1 MRMLDFKINS
11 NSKTPFPHYWEMCV
25 GSSHAYTA
33 LRADYQEQLTKVH
46 QDMGIKFVRFH
57 GLFDDEMSVCIE
69 NLDFTGKSQGIT
81 YNFVNI
87 DKIYD
92 FLLKIGMKPFVEL
105 SFMPSCL
112 ASKQNQIFPYGGN
125 NSMPKSD
132 KAWEELIT
140 KFIEHILERY
150 GKDEVESWYFEVW
163 NEPNLS
169 RFFSGTKEDYFH
181 LYEITVRT
189 AKKIDE
195 KLRFG
200 GPATSYNS
208 WIPDMIDFCQKN
220 NLPLDFISTH
230 HYPTD
235 DPLWESG
242 MDIDEFFK
250 KTNGVPQDY
259 PRGILKVMTS
269 KTREEAQNYPLFYT
283 EWSVS
288 AMVGDS
294 AHDTPYGAAMVAKTL
309 ADNDGLVEGYD
320 YWAFSDIFE
329 EESQKPGVFHGG
341 FGLQTVDGIE
351 KPVYRLFEIFHNLGD
366 QRIKVEDNN
375 NATAEIL
382 AVQKGKDLQIVAYN
396 HNVPKEP
403 IKTEQLEINLDK
415 TISGTCEINR
425 IDENH
430 ANPKK
435 LWQEMGEPTYV
446 NNEQVKELRA
456 ASQLKAESLKM
467 QDGKINLELMP
478 QSCALITVSNYFE

>member
-1 MRMLDFKINS
+1 MLNFKINS
-11 NSKTPFPHYWEMCV
+11 NSKKSFSHYWEMCV

-46 QDMGIKFVRFH
+46 QDMGIKYVRFH

-69 NLDFTGKSQGIT
+69 NFDFTGKSEGIT

-92 FLLKIGMKPFVEL
+92 FLIRIGMKPFVEL
-105 SFMPSCL
+105 NFMPSCL
-112 ASKQNQIFPYGGN
+112 ASEKNKIFPYGGN

-132 KAWEELIT
+132 ESWEKLIA

-220 NLPLDFISTH
+220 NLPLDFVSTH

-269 KTREEAQNYPLFYT
+269 KTRDEAKNYPLFYT
-283 EWSVS
+283 EWSAS

-341 FGLQTVDGIE
+341 FGMQTVDGIE
-351 KPVYRLFEIFHNLGD
+351 KPVYRLFEIFHNLGN
-366 QRIKVEDNN
+366 QRINVEDNN

-382 AVQKGKDLQIVAYN
+382 AVQKENNLQIVAYN

-403 IKTEQLEINLDK
+403 IKTEQLEIDLDK
-415 TISGTCEINR
+415 TISGICEIER
-425 IDENH
+425 IDEDH

-435 LWQEMGEPTYV
+435 LWQKMGEPTYV
-446 NNEQVKELRA
+446 SQDQVKDLRV
-456 ASQLKAESLKM
+456 ASQLKPESIKI
-467 QDGKINLELMP
+467 QNGKINLELMP
-478 QSCALITVSNYFE
+478 QSCALITIPDYFE

>member
-1 MRMLDFKINS
+1 MLNFKINS
-11 NSKTPFPHYWEMCV
+11 NSKTAFSHYWEMCV

-33 LRADYQEQLTKVH
+33 LRADYQEQLRKVH
-46 QDMGIKFVRFH
+46 QELGFKYVRFH

-69 NLDFTGKSQGIT
+69 NFGFDGKSQGIT

-92 FLLKIGMKPFVEL
+92 FLLKNGMKPFVEIG
-105 SFMPSCL
+105 FMPTCL
-112 ASKQNQIFPYGGN
+112 ASKENQIFPYGGN

-132 KAWEELIT
+132 ESWEKLIS
-140 KFIEHILERY
+140 KFIKHIINRY

-163 NEPNLS
+163 NEPNLPV
-169 RFFSGTKEDYFH
+169 FFSGTKEDYFH
-181 LYEITVRT
+181 LYEITVKT

-208 WIPDMIDFCQKN
+208 WIPDMIDFCQKT

-250 KTNGVPQDY
+250 KTKGIPQKY

-269 KTREEAQNYPLFYT
+269 KTRKEAQKYPLFYT

-288 AMVGDS
+288 AMMGDEV
-294 AHDTPYGAAMVAKTL
+294 HDTPYAAAMVAKTL
-309 ADNDGLVEGYD
+309 ADNDGLVDGYS
-320 YWAFSDIFE
+320 YWTFSDIFE
-329 EESQKPGVFHGG
+329 EQSQKPGVFHGG
-341 FGLQTVDGIE
+341 FGMQTVDGIE
-351 KPVYRLFEIFHNLGD
+351 KPVYRLFEIFHHLGD

-425 IDENH
+425 IDETH

-435 LWQEMGEPTYV
+435 LWQKMGEPTYV
-446 NNEQVKELRA
+446 NYEQVKELRA

-478 QSCALITVSNYFE
+478 QSCAFITVSNYFE

>member
-1 MRMLDFKINS
+1 MLNFKINS
-11 NSKTPFPHYWEMCV
+11 DSKKSFSHYWEMCV

-46 QDMGIKFVRFH
+46 QDMGIKYVRFH
-57 GLFDDEMSVCIE
+57 GLFDDEMSVCVE
-69 NLDFTGKSQGIT
+69 NFDFTGKSEGIT

-92 FLLKIGMKPFVEL
+92 FLIRIGMKPFVEL

-112 ASKQNQIFPYGGN
+112 ASEKNKIFPYGGN

-132 KAWEELIT
+132 ESWEKLIA

-220 NLPLDFISTH
+220 NLPLDFVSTH

-269 KTREEAQNYPLFYT
+269 KTRDEAKNYPLFYT

-288 AMVGDS
+288 
-294 AHDTPYGAAMVAKTL
+294 AMVAKTL

-341 FGLQTVDGIE
+341 FGMQTVDGIE
-351 KPVYRLFEIFHNLGD
+351 KPVYRLFEIFHNLGN
-366 QRIKVEDNN
+366 QRINVEDNN
-375 NATAEIL
+375 NATVEIL
-382 AVQKGKDLQIVAYN
+382 AVQKRNNLQIVAYN

-403 IKTEQLEINLDK
+403 IKTEQLEIDLDK
-415 TISGTCEINR
+415 TISGICEIER
-425 IDENH
+425 IDEDH

-435 LWQEMGEPTYV
+435 LWQKMGEPTYV
-446 NNEQVKELRA
+446 SKDQVKELRV
-456 ASQLKAESLKM
+456 ASQLKPESIKI
-467 QDGKINLELMP
+467 QNGKINLELMP
-478 QSCALITVSNYFE
+478 QSCALITIPDYFE

>member
-1 MRMLDFKINS
+1 MNSINFKINS

-46 QDMGIKFVRFH
+46 QELGFKYVRFH

-69 NLDFTGKSQGIT
+69 NFDFAGKSQGIT

-105 SFMPSCL
+105 SFMPTCL
-112 ASKQNQIFPYGGN
+112 ASKKNQIFPYGGN

-132 KAWEELIT
+132 KAWTDLIN
-140 KFIEHILERY
+140 KFIRHIINRY

-163 NEPNLS
+163 NEPNLPM
-169 RFFSGTKEDYFH
+169 FFSGTKEDYFH
-181 LYEITVRT
+181 LYEITVKA

-208 WIPDMIDFCQKN
+208 WVPDMIDFCQENK
-220 NLPLDFISTH
+220 LPLDFISTH

-259 PRGILKVMTS
+259 FRGILKSMTT

-309 ADNDGLVEGYD
+309 ADNDGLVDGYS
-320 YWAFSDIFE
+320 YWTFSDIFE
-329 EESQKPGVFHGG
+329 EQSQKPGIFHGG
-341 FGLQTVDGIE
+341 FGMQTVDGIE
-351 KPVYRLFEIFHNLGD
+351 KPVYRLFEIFHNLGY

-382 AVQKGKDLQIVAYN
+382 AVKKGNDLQIVAYN

-415 TISGTCEINR
+415 TISGTCEIKR
-425 IDENH
+425 IDKNY

-446 NNEQVKELRA
+446 NKDQVKELRA
-456 ASQLKAESLKM
+456 ASQLKADSLKI
-467 QDGKINLELMP
+467 QDGKINFELIP
-478 QSCALITVSNYFE
+478 QSCALITVSNYF